1 MPRLKDETKRERR
14 DQISEAA
21 FRCFARNG
29 FAGTSMAD
37 IIAESGLSAGS
48 IYSHFDSK
56 TDLLQHVIAQ
66 TLARSG
72 GLVPRRLASPV
83 DAISALASAV
93 DLTPESA
100 HILLQLW
107 AEGTRDDDARALIS
121 GNILRIHEW
130 LAQCLAEWATER
142 GLSSQQAADIALALM
157 QGLVLRLAL
166 DPTADHAKLVATIG
180 ETLR

>member
-14 DQISEAA
+14 DQITEAA
-21 FRCFARNG
+21 LRCFARNG
-29 FAGTSMAD
+29 FTGTSVAD

-56 TDLLQHVIAQ
+56 TDLLQHAIAQ

-72 GLVPRRLASPV
+72 GLVPQRLASPA
-83 DAISALASAV
+83 DAIKALASVV

-107 AEGTRDDDARALIS
+107 AEGTRDDEARTLITA
-121 GNILRIHEW
+121 NVHRIRDW
-130 LAQCLAEWATER
+130 FAQSLAEWATQR
-142 GLSSQQAADIALALM
+142 GLLPQEAADIALALM
-157 QGLVLRLAL
+157 QGLITRLAL
-166 DPTADHAKLVATIG
+166 DPSADLAQLIATIDK
-180 ETLR
+180 TLR